1 MSKFLLFV
9 ALSVSAAVAGAD
21 AGLDE
26 AAQNRLIEKLS
37 QVNMNLAP
45 NDSSKT
51 SITLRLGDLHAER
64 GRRLANAELNQG
76 CTKCTAGDKDRKK
89 SIELYNEVLPQL
101 QSDQKSRVLTQI
113 GHLNELIG
121 QEAKAISIYEQLLK
135 SENASIVSEAQLS
148 LAEIYFKKRNYPL
161 ALDYY
166 NKVKASHP
174 SQKGLAMYRAGWS
187 LFNMNKI
194 EAAAQELKTVLSSQ
208 ELLSRNVGGAVS
220 LDKQFQE
227 EVSRDYATFIS
238 RLPFS
243 EKHIEELYTL
253 SPENAKLAHTQ
264 YLASEYERLGQVPAA
279 IAAWRYVIQRQS
291 NPQQRLEG
299 HVHLAQLQA
308 QHQQRDKAVQD
319 FSQSLSLWKSLGTC
333 TDDGCKN
340 LKIRL
345 KQFVVDWSTLE
356 KKEASPELLDAY
368 KQYLAVFP
376 EEHDLRLWQ
385 AQASQKKGE
394 YEYAMNEN
402 LIVADKLT
410 QEKTKAALTDSQK
423 TWLETALLG
432 AIENAELSK
441 KNENI
446 DKATSEYLAKSI
458 DRKNEMDVRYQRAQL
473 AYDMGQSA
481 AAAEQFKALA
491 MDKKT
496 PADMRAKS
504 ADLALDSLVLLKDD
518 VRLEAWSKEL
528 SQALPG
534 QSASLMSV
542 ARKSVL
548 TQSSQQATAGNLDGA
563 WATLMRFDAKGA
575 PNDEKIT
582 YLKNKLILSEKL
594 GKLQPARDAA
604 EELLRQPTLAEA
616 DREFALSR
624 KAWLAELQ
632 FDFAGALAATEK
644 MKMAGEE
651 EQKFLKLA
659 LLADLAG
666 RDATGY
672 YRQYLKVVKDKD
684 KAVAVASELVRK
696 TKYSEKELEAQKKI
710 LEQNPEAHAQM
721 IYEVYAN
728 NGNAKMLDRILADK
742 KLAATPFGSA
752 ALRSKLLAAY
762 TPLRD
767 RIKGSV
773 IDSSSQG
780 KLARSLKARV
790 ALLEEAERQAMK
802 AVDAQEWASQVV
814 YLGLVA
820 QENERFY
827 NEVLSLP
834 VPEGLSGEE
843 EQQYLG
849 LLSQQAGPHQ
859 TKAND
864 IKAKLSEIYGQ
875 TDSFTKYREVVDAQ
889 TQPIRKVFIQE
900 MAVLKSA
907 MPNEQQAK
915 IADVSTEK
923 QEAAKPSV
931 AQIES
936 ARQIVRE
943 KPFEKAGIESL
954 MGLEKQ
960 MGSTSMVSYLQ
971 NRLETL
977 DTNRAPSTKN

>member
-1 MSKFLLFV
+1 MSKLVLAAAFV
-9 ALSVSAAVAGAD
+9 LSAAFSSAND
-21 AGLDE
+21 GLDE
-26 AAQNRLIEKLS
+26 KAQNLLIEKLT
-37 QVNMNLAP
+37 QVNLNLAP

-64 GRRLANAELNQG
+64 ARRLANAELNQG
-76 CTKCTAGDKDRKK
+76 CTTCTAGDRDRKK
-89 SIELYNEVLPQL
+89 AIEMYNSVLPQL
-101 QSDQKSRVLTQI
+101 QSDQKARVLTQV
-113 GHLNELIG
+113 GHLHELTG

-135 SENASIVSEAQLS
+135 NENPSIASEAQLS
-148 LAEIYFKKRNYPL
+148 LAEVYFKKRNYPL
-161 ALDYY
+161 ALEHY
-166 NKVKASHP
+166 NKVKQSHP
-174 SQKGLAMYRAGWS
+174 TQKGLATYRAGWS
-187 LFNMNKI
+187 LFNMNRMD
-194 EAAAQELKTVLSSQ
+194 AAAAELKAVLSSQ
-208 ELLSRNVGGAVS
+208 ELLSRTVGGAVS
-220 LDKQFQE
+220 VDKQFQE
-227 EVSRDYATFIS
+227 EVSRDYATFLS

-279 IAAWRYVIQRQS
+279 IAAWRFVIQRQS

-319 FSQSLSLWKSLGTC
+319 FSQSLDLWKSLGAC
-333 TDDGCKN
+333 TDDSCKN

-345 KQFVVDWSTLE
+345 KQFVVDWSALE

-385 AQASQKKGE
+385 AQAAQKKGE
-394 YEYAMNEN
+394 HEFAMNEN
-402 LIVADKLT
+402 LFVADSLT
-410 QEKTKAALTDSQK
+410 QSKAPLTDQQK

-432 AIENAELSK
+432 AIESAELSK

-446 DKATSEYLAKSI
+446 DKATSAYLAKSI
-458 DRKNEMDVRYQRAQL
+458 DRKKEIDVRYQRAQL
-473 AYDMGQSA
+473 VYEMGQNE

-491 MDKKT
+491 LDKKA
-496 PADMRAKS
+496 PADIRSKS
-504 ADLALDSLVLLKDD
+504 ADLAMDALVLLKDD
-518 VRLEAWSKEL
+518 VRLEAWSSEL
-528 SQALPG
+528 SKALPS
-534 QSASLMSV
+534 QAASLQSV

-548 TQSSQQATAGNLDGA
+548 TQSSQQATSGNLEAA
-563 WATLMRFDAKGA
+563 WATLMRFESKGA
-575 PNDEKIT
+575 SPDEKIT
-582 YLKNKLILSEKL
+582 YLKNKLILAEKL

-604 EELLRQPTLAEA
+604 EELLRQPALADV

-644 MKMAGEE
+644 MKMTGEE

-666 RDATGY
+666 KDATGY

-696 TKYSEKELEAQKKI
+696 LNYSEKELEAQRKT
-710 LEQNPEAHAQM
+710 LEQNSDVYAQM
-721 IYEVYAN
+721 IYEVYAHS
-728 NGNAKMLDRILADK
+728 GNAKLLDRITNDK
-742 KLAATPFGSA
+742 NLAATPFGSA

-762 TPLRD
+762 IPLRD
-767 RIKGSV
+767 KIKGSV

-780 KLARSLKARV
+780 KLAKSLKMRV
-790 ALLEEAERQAMK
+790 AYLDEAEKQAMK

-814 YLGLVA
+814 FLSLVA

-843 EQQYLG
+843 EQQYLS

-875 TDSFTKYREVVDAQ
+875 DASFAKYREVVDAQ
-889 TQPIRKVFIQE
+889 AQPIRKVFIRE

-915 IADVSTEK
+915 IADVASEK
-923 QEAAKPSV
+923 AEAARPSL
-931 AQIES
+931 AQVES

-954 MGLEKQ
+954 IGLEKQ

-977 DTNRAPSTKN
+977 DSGRAPSTKN